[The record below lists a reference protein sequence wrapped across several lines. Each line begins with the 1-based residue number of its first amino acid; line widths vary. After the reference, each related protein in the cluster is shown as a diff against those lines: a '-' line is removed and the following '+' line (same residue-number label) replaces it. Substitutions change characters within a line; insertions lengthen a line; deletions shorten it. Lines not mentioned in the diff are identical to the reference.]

1 MKLMKGLS
9 AVGPAI
15 AVLALCTLWV
25 LNCSGPRPTV
35 TQALLI
41 PPRTKA
47 GPYEA
52 QALVYND
59 GPGPGQVDVTFRL
72 RNTVTGQTVQTD
84 SKVVLQS
91 GETSRVIVSIPAPPG
106 SYTLDVAASYP
117 PG

>member
-1 MKLMKGLS
+1 MKRMKGLS

-15 AVLALCTLWV
+15 AVLGLCTLWV

-35 TQALLI
+35 THALLI
-41 PPRTKA
+41 PPRTTA

-52 QALVYND
+52 QALVSND
-59 GPGPGQVDVTFRL
+59 GHGHGQVDVTFRL
-72 RNTVTGQTVQTD
+72 RNTLTGQTMQTD

-106 SYTLDVAASYP
+106 SYTLGVAASYP